1 MALAACGRVA
11 AGIVAAVLL
20 ASVAC
25 RNERN
30 VQAAVPMTGRVPQPV
45 VSVSTSGVR
54 PGIHPAVIYG
64 NLENPYTGDKAA
76 AMDGRQLF
84 VRYNCAGCHGGR
96 AGGGMGPSLRDSLWR
111 YGDSDTQIFATITE
125 GRPQGMPTWGGK
137 IPEEQIWK
145 IITYIRTLNTPEEPD
160 KVPPANPNP

>member
-1 MALAACGRVA
+1 VAGVIAAM
-11 AGIVAAVLL
+11 LL

-25 RNERN
+25 ENERN
-30 VQAAVPMTGRVPQPV
+30 VQAEVPMTGRVPQPV
-45 VSVSTSGVR
+45 MNVSTGGVV

-64 NLENPYTGDKAA
+64 NLKNPYAGDEAA

-84 VRYNCAGCHGGR
+84 VWYNCAGCHGGH

-111 YGDSDTQIFATITE
+111 YGNSDAQLFATITE

-145 IITYIRTLNTPEEPD
+145 IITYIRTLNTPREPD
-160 KVPPANPNP
+160 RVLPANPNP